1 MDDEDIDDKDLF
13 VLISLTMSDFKDK
26 SWNIEPKTG

>member
-13 VLISLTMSDFKDK
+13 MFISLIVSDFKDK
-26 SWNIEPKTG
+26 SWNIEPETG